1 MADDSQLAEATQA
14 LSFAEFLE
22 RMKDPQAANLVRS
35 IKNFIK
41 TFDDKPANPDRDAES
56 VQAFL
61 AKSEGTFRNHPV
73 WANVPVEHQSQAMEG
88 LEKYLMTKIYYK
100 TFAQSELDKERD
112 VALSQRMAALS
123 FVQPHHLDIPQQ
135 YQEDNSSQLAI
146 KELHKINNYKAPRDK
161 LVCVLNCCR
170 VINNLLHNAGIKDN
184 EARGADDFLPVLIYV
199 VIHANPPQ
207 LASNLEYIQRF
218 RMHSRM
224 VSESAYF
231 FTQLYSAASFIETIN
246 SSSLTMD
253 SDEFVARMIAA
264 GVPDIEAASTQPLFP
279 KLKADTTP
287 SSPTAGASLIPAASE
302 DNMGLTPQ
310 PSQPSLANTPSKGP
324 EEGSVRPVGSA
335 FQHLAQPEAA
345 SPGTYAATA
354 TPFQGGSQSILAPTP
369 SISGKPSLEE
379 AGPGPG
385 QGASGAGN
393 NSLTA
398 TQPAA
403 GPPPAATQA
412 EPWPSVPELEQEGV
426 SQLVQS
432 EAAGQLQQR
441 YTYLYSLA
449 PDLRMDDIPLLLRQY
464 KELTLK
470 HEALVSAIE
479 AHRASQ
485 QCGAASW
492 QPQLTPGASQ
502 DNAGTSQQMPTA
514 LPSSSSPHTQA
525 ALLDSAH
532 GSGASPFSHA
542 SAQAAFSAN
551 LDTAMPSS
559 APIQDSAVDKP
570 AGSPHDHVTHMPFGP
585 VADSPFE
592 QPEPTSTANV
602 SEQSAHGDQ
611 EVAHHSSR
619 HGIDAVGS
627 GHEPSDAQVRNS
639 LTTASQPLPPESTAE
654 LDAST
659 VDDRHMTMSS
669 AAALDQA
676 VQSEN
681 AHTSPQGAGGRNAA
695 AASDAQNSVASDMF
709 SGLDVETNGQNNA
722 D

>member
-22 RMKDPQAANLVRS
+22 RMKEPQAANLVRS

-61 AKSEGTFRNHPV
+61 AKSEGTFRDHPV

-112 VALSQRMAALS
+112 VALGQRMAALD

-170 VINNLLHNAGIKDN
+170 VINNLLHNAGIQDN

-264 GVPDIEAASTQPLFP
+264 GVPDIEAASTQPLSP
-279 KLKADTTP
+279 KLKVDPTP
-287 SSPTAGASLIPAASE
+287 SSPKAGAPLIPAAPE

-324 EEGSVRPVGSA
+324 EEGSVPPVGSA
-335 FQHLAQPEAA
+335 FQGLAQPEAA

-354 TPFQGGSQSILAPTP
+354 TPFEGGSHSILPPTP

-379 AGPGPG
+379 AGLGFG
-385 QGASGAGN
+385 QGTTGVGN

-403 GPPPAATQA
+403 DPQPAASAA
-412 EPWPSVPELEQEGV
+412 EPWPSVAELEQEEPASSLGPSPRSH
-426 SQLVQS
+426 SQHQELRRTMQ
-432 EAAGQLQQR
+432 EPANKCKLHLQAQR
-441 YTYLYSLA
+441 L
-449 PDLRMDDIPLLLRQY
+449 
-464 KELTLK
+464 LTLK
-470 HEALVSAIE
+470 QRLLSQPMAAVPRHLVMPQRRPPSVPILT
-479 AHRASQ
+479 Q
-485 QCGAASW
+485 QCPVHHPHRTVRW
-492 QPQLTPGASQ
+492 ISQ
-502 DNAGTSQQMPTA
+502 
-514 LPSSSSPHTQA
+514 QA
-525 ALLDSAH
+525 AL
-532 GSGASPFSHA
+532 
-542 SAQAAFSAN
+542 
-551 LDTAMPSS
+551 M
-559 APIQDSAVDKP
+559 I
-570 AGSPHDHVTHMPFGP
+570 M
-585 VADSPFE
+585 
-592 QPEPTSTANV
+592 
-602 SEQSAHGDQ
+602 
-611 EVAHHSSR
+611 
-619 HGIDAVGS
+619 
-627 GHEPSDAQVRNS
+627 
-639 LTTASQPLPPESTAE
+639 
-654 LDAST
+654 
-659 VDDRHMTMSS
+659 
-669 AAALDQA
+669 
-676 VQSEN
+676 
-681 AHTSPQGAGGRNAA
+681 
-695 AASDAQNSVASDMF
+695 
-709 SGLDVETNGQNNA
+709 
-722 D
+722 